1 MIPKNSEKVQNFP
14 TYFREFSEVLQ
25 KTFKVTLAVCKS
37 RKGLHTASFC
47 SIFALR
53 YCTKPLKKNYMI
65 NKKLLLTKNKISMNP
80 TMNAPLSKG
89 RVYEQSLE
97 KYFELTEQEDLAK
110 LVSDIRHA
118 ENHDER
124 RNLKANPTCPSVA
137 LTTSAS
143 RTIVAVRLRSSQRH
157 SPGRPVSISTMPVR
171 WKEPSLARTFL
182 IMKRVPGKTRCST
195 WSIRHPASCTSTS
208 ASHWA

>member
-65 NKKLLLTKNKISMNP
+65 NKKLLLTKNQICFNP
-80 TMNAPLSKG
+80 IMNAPLSKG

-97 KYFELTEQEDLAK
+97 KYFELTEQED
-110 LVSDIRHA
+110 
-118 ENHDER
+118 
-124 RNLKANPTCPSVA
+124 PTCPSVA

-208 ASHWA
+208 A